1 MLDVDRLVVL
11 RAVAAHGSMAGAA
24 RQLGYTRSAISQQ
37 MSALER
43 SAGATLLIRTNNR
56 MSLTP
61 IAWRLVE
68 HTERILI
75 ELRAAT
81 ATLDQD
87 SDELTGALKV
97 GIPFGEG
104 PAIMGPALTGV
115 RQKYPQLDIT
125 LATASE
131 RTVSADVRHGRLDVA
146 IVSQFGAKPA
156 AEVVGEHRWVLGHDA
171 LRLCVP
177 VNHPLAHEVECSV
190 ADLVD
195 AAWVMNPD
203 SALGRVITGLCAA
216 SGFEPIIAGTVDGIA
231 TALGLVSLGWGV
243 TIAPQLTPITAEATI
258 RRIGLAGVELFRHT
272 VLIVREGEQHVPAI
286 AVVVDA
292 VKAAS
297 ATIDYLT

>member
-1 MLDVDRLVVL
+1 MIDVDKLVAL
-11 RAVAAHGSMAGAA
+11 RAVAAQGSMAGAA

-43 SAGATLLIRTNNR
+43 SAGVTLLIRTNNR

-61 IAWRLVE
+61 VARRLVE

-75 ELRAAT
+75 ELRAAE
-81 ATLDQD
+81 AILDQD

-131 RTVSADVRHGRLDVA
+131 RTASADVRQGRLDVA
-146 IVSQFGAKPA
+146 IVSQFGSTPA
-156 AEVVGEHRWVLGHDA
+156 AEVVGEHRWVLGHDL

-177 VNHPLAHEVECSV
+177 ANHQLAHEAECSV
-190 ADLVD
+190 ADLAD

-216 SGFEPIIAGTVDGIA
+216 TGFEPTIAGTVDGIA

-243 TIAPQLTPITAEATI
+243 TIAPELTPVAVESRI
-258 RRIGLAGVELFRHT
+258 RRISMAGIDLFRHS
-272 VLIVREGEQHVPAI
+272 VLIVREGEQHAPAI

-292 VKAAS
+292 VQAAS
-297 ATIDYLT
+297 ATVGYLA

>member
-75 ELRAAT
+75 ELRAAA

-115 RQKYPQLDIT
+115 RQNTRSSTSRWLRPPN
-125 LATASE
+125 E
-131 RTVSADVRHGRLDVA
+131 RCPPTYA
-146 IVSQFGAKPA
+146 
-156 AEVVGEHRWVLGHDA
+156 
-171 LRLCVP
+171 
-177 VNHPLAHEVECSV
+177 
-190 ADLVD
+190 
-195 AAWVMNPD
+195 
-203 SALGRVITGLCAA
+203 
-216 SGFEPIIAGTVDGIA
+216 TVDWMLRSCPSSAPSRQPRSWASTAGCWA
-231 TALGLVSLGWGV
+231 TTRCGCVFLP
-243 TIAPQLTPITAEATI
+243 TIHSRT
-258 RRIGLAGVELFRHT
+258 RRNARWRISSMLHG
-272 VLIVREGEQHVPAI
+272 
-286 AVVVDA
+286 
-292 VKAAS
+292 
-297 ATIDYLT
+297 

>member
-1 MLDVDRLVVL
+1 MLHIDRLVVL
-11 RAVAAHGSMAGAA
+11 RAVAAQGSMAGAA

-43 SAGATLLIRTNNR
+43 AAGATLLIRTNNR

-75 ELRAAT
+75 ELRAAE

-87 SDELTGALKV
+87 SDELTGSLKV

-115 RQKYPQLDIT
+115 RQRYPQLDIT

-146 IVSQFGAKPA
+146 IVSQFGSTPA

-177 VNHPLAHEVECSV
+177 ANHSLAHKAECTV

-195 AAWVMNPD
+195 AAWVLNPD

-216 SGFEPIIAGTVDGIA
+216 TGFEPTIAGTVDGIA
-231 TALGLVSLGWGV
+231 TALGLVGLGWGV
-243 TIAPQLTPITAEATI
+243 TIAPQLTPAAAEATI
-258 RRIGLAGVELFRHT
+258 RRISLTGVDLFRYS
-272 VLIVREGEQHVPAI
+272 VLIVREGEQHSPAI